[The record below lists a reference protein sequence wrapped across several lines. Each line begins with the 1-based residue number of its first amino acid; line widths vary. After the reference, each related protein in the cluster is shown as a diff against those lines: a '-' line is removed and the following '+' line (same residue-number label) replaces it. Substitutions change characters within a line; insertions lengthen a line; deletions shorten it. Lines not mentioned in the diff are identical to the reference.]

1 MKETDN
7 GVAGWVLAVV
17 IGVHLILL
25 RDGSIAVVAAF
36 VALVVGALLRGQRV
50 FVPGWAAVALMIAG
64 LVAVVATWNGVHYPL
79 VIGQAG
85 GVVGAVLL
93 LRPLTPARGLRVILC
108 VLVILMGA
116 VLRRYSGVGG
126 LFIVVD
132 AVVLLLLA
140 EQIHRPVEAVQSFWV
155 SLTRSF
161 RLIVPVSIVVILVFW
176 LFPDYSLQPMP
187 GLTGFGGRTG
197 FDPGQVAEL
206 NESRRV
212 AVVATFPEEV
222 PKAEQLYWRGQVFE
236 RNDGLRWSRDVGR
249 GRARSLQMTAPEAGT
264 IVWRYQ
270 QVNSSN
276 RGGVIPVLDR
286 VIEIEARRGDL
297 DVAVLDFGASVLSAG
312 GTDALELD
320 VVASSDSMT
329 DVPEEGFGEGS
340 LNVPKSIRNNAGI
353 REISERL
360 VVPGRSL
367 DENLASVADY
377 WKKGGFTYTM
387 RPGRIPDLARFLL
400 NVRKGFCEHFA
411 AASATLLRLGGVP
424 ARVVVGYRGGEWNPW
439 LRTIKVRDMQ
449 AHAWVEAWDAAAGR
463 WVRFDPTLFVAPELT
478 ERMERDLNSGA
489 WPWYRVTAAFFA
501 AVVTWVGER
510 AASLIAAVGNAEL
523 WEALQPVIFVG
534 LLMVLTAWLVRQLV
548 MRHLEK
554 TRNLAMT
561 LLSELERRAAR
572 VGLGRTAGETPMAW
586 IGRIT
591 RDAGAEEAEW
601 LERFAKAYGESVY
614 SVVGMSPLRAAELKT
629 CERELRKLWR
639 NVRRRVI

>member
-1 MKETDN
+1 VKETDN
-7 GVAGWVLAVV
+7 RVVGWVLAAVL
-17 IGVHLILL
+17 GVHLILL
-25 RDGSIAVVAAF
+25 RDGSIALVAAF

-64 LVAVVATWNGVHYPL
+64 LVAVVVTWNGVHYPL

-132 AVVLLLLA
+132 AMVLLLLA

-155 SLTRSF
+155 SITRSF

-236 RNDGLRWSRDVGR
+236 RNEGLRWSRDAGR
-249 GRARSLQMTAPEAGT
+249 ARARSLQVTAPEAGT
-264 IVWRYQ
+264 ELWRYQ

-353 REISERL
+353 REIADRL
-360 VVPGRSL
+360 VVPGRSVGK
-367 DENLASVADY
+367 NLEAVAEY

-387 RPGRIPDLARFLL
+387 RPGRIPDLARFLI

-411 AASATLLRLGGVP
+411 AASATLLRIGGVP

-439 LRTIKVRDMQ
+439 LRTITVRDMQ

-463 WVRFDPTLFVAPELT
+463 WVRFDPTLFVAPEMT
-478 ERMERDLNSGA
+478 ERMERDLNSDA
-489 WPWYRVTAAFFA
+489 WPWYRVAAAFFA
-501 AVVTWVGER
+501 AVVTWVGDRLELLM
-510 AASLIAAVGNAEL
+510 SVIGDSEL
-523 WEALQPVIFVG
+523 WDALQPVIFFG
-534 LLMVLTAWLVRQLV
+534 LLLVLTAWLVRRLV
-548 MRHLEK
+548 IRYLEK
-554 TRNLAMT
+554 TRNLAGT

-572 VGLGRTAGETPMAW
+572 VGRGRAAGETPLAW
-586 IGRIT
+586 LGRLG
-591 RDAGAEEAEW
+591 RDAGPIEEGWIA
-601 LERFAKAYGESVY
+601 RFAAAYGATVY
-614 SVVGMSPLRAAELKT
+614 SVSGMNAGSVVELRT
-629 CERELRKLWR
+629 CERVLKKLWR
-639 NVRRRVI
+639 HGRS